1 LYGTCLRITPLE
13 WNPQLHG
20 HRYCVRRGAGS
31 GGFAPLTALCRLKP
45 LIHFGAISYSLYILQ
60 LPAFIFMSRWSHWFL
75 HLPAGDF
82 LETLAGCAVA
92 IAMAELSWRYFES
105 PFLKL
110 KDQFTVRRASSSLR
124 ASLPA
129 SPACL

>member
-1 LYGTCLRITPLE
+1 MPPETADSFRRDLLQPL
-13 WNPQLHG
+13 
-20 HRYCVRRGAGS
+20 HR
-31 GGFAPLTALCRLKP
+31 
-45 LIHFGAISYSLYILQ
+45 Q